1 MAFLKL
7 IQNCSL
13 QKDSLF
19 NLTSC
24 CKIIP
29 NSFSKI
35 QKSNTI
41 ISSRVNVLIKIS
53 LIITNSL
60 KIKIKYN
67 NKTKEWI
74 TNNNKVEINKCIQEA
89 DNYFKI
95 QNLLTRTRK
104 YTHSK
109 NKTKY
114 S

>member
-1 MAFLKL
+1 MK
-7 IQNCSL
+7 
-13 QKDSLF
+13 
-19 NLTSC
+19 T
-24 CKIIP
+24 
-29 NSFSKI
+29 
-35 QKSNTI
+35 
-41 ISSRVNVLIKIS
+41 
-53 LIITNSL
+53 
-60 KIKIKYN
+60 KYN

-104 YTHSK
+104 STHSK